1 MLEVITRSPFLE
13 MKQSILNLAVWVS
26 VVFCTFN
33 VLAQQNGSVDSA
45 RKFDE
50 FGYIHYGDASARMDN
65 LAWSLRSESNI
76 TAYISVYAG
85 RDDYRGLSHRYA
97 HRLKNYL
104 VNHGIDPSR
113 VVAIDGGRRDKQH
126 TDIWL
131 VPAGATPPA
140 PKLALPAEPI
150 PSGESLKFDEYPIAF
165 PGDEDFDNWDGR
177 YEDSVARL
185 DAVAG
190 LLKEPSDLRLHIIAR
205 AQSVYVLRA
214 IRKSFQRG
222 KRQYIQVRS
231 HKLSDPTGTDRRL
244 ANEEKR
250 YLVGKHGIEAGR
262 IIAIGHGY
270 NELRKSK
277 SELLSREEAIGSRSY
292 VARTIELWLV
302 PSGAASPT
310 LKRASK

>member
-1 MLEVITRSPFLE
+1 
-13 MKQSILNLAVWVS
+13 MKQSILNLAIWIFF
-26 VVFCTFN
+26 VFCAFN
-33 VLAQQNGSVDSA
+33 VVAQQMGAVESA

-76 TAYISVYAG
+76 TAYIIVYAG

-97 HRLKNYL
+97 YRLKNYL
-104 VNHGIDPSR
+104 VNHEIDPSR
-113 VVAIDGGRRDKQH
+113 VVAIDGGRREKQH

-131 VPAGATPPA
+131 VPSGATPPA
-140 PKLALPAEPI
+140 PRLALPVEPI
-150 PSGESLKFDEYPIAF
+150 PSRESLKFDEYPIAF

-177 YEDSVARL
+177 YEDPVSRL
-185 DAVAG
+185 DAVAA
-190 LLKEPSDLRLHIIAR
+190 LLKEHSDLRLYIIAR
-205 AQSVYVLRA
+205 AQGVYVPRP
-214 IRKSFQRG
+214 IRKTFHRG
-222 KRQYIQVRS
+222 KRQYVHVRS
-231 HKLSDPTGTDRRL
+231 NKLSDPSGTDRRL

-250 YLVGKHGIEAGR
+250 YLIEKHGIEAGR

-310 LKRASK
+310 LKRAPK